1 MKLVS
6 VYLPKKK
13 QRPPWHH
20 QPFQLRI
27 ERRLDSCV
35 CRSKFCHHCCVKCAL
50 LQLCVSW
57 AVEPIESAVNPIQQQ
72 RHRLIGIQEVYPQPS
87 DLFQCVHTFQ
97 SQNFQLEV
105 SSYRAILNS
114 VTISDMMLFFGILL
128 VDTITS
134 PHLIRM
140 PSKAAS

>member
-1 MKLVS
+1 
-6 VYLPKKK
+6 
-13 QRPPWHH
+13 
-20 QPFQLRI
+20 
-27 ERRLDSCV
+27 
-35 CRSKFCHHCCVKCAL
+35 
-50 LQLCVSW
+50 
-57 AVEPIESAVNPIQQQ
+57 
-72 RHRLIGIQEVYPQPS
+72 
-87 DLFQCVHTFQ
+87 
-97 SQNFQLEV
+97 V